1 MITKI
6 IKQCMYQIKQ
16 SIKQCIN
23 VYIFKN
29 SKTQKFIFIKL
40 KTSQFF
46 LAFYVLAFNAWR
58 SETFGIRQFLKHS
71 RIRPT
76 NCKYAKSI

>member
-29 SKTQKFIFIKL
+29 SKTLLFLLKLIKTL
-40 KTSQFF
+40 KT
-46 LAFYVLAFNAWR
+46 Y
-58 SETFGIRQFLKHS
+58 
-71 RIRPT
+71 
-76 NCKYAKSI
+76 